1 MRKVE
6 GGLRTLSTWV
16 EKSKGDYLV
25 QNRLTYADI
34 AVCSVL
40 GFMNVRWPQHNWASP
55 QYYNRTLISMHCA
68 DEIAVNLT
76 PGIPNVMS

>member
-6 GGLRTLSTWV
+6 GGLRALSTWV
-16 EKSKGDYLV
+16 EQSKGDYLV

-40 GFMNVRWPQHNWASP
+40 GFMNVRWPQHNWVSSC
-55 QYYNRTLISMHCA
+55 YTER
-68 DEIAVNLT
+68 NLVYVLT
-76 PGIPNVMS
+76 GLQ